1 MNLPN
6 SRIASL
12 KLEAIIDP
20 YPLTV
25 TPDTPLIQVVD
36 LMHLQCAEASEVL
49 KATGVP
55 EARGSCVLVR
65 EGTKAIGL
73 FTERD
78 LVRLAVKGVNLE
90 AVTIGEVMTREPIT
104 LKQSA
109 YRDIFSV
116 LNQLQEHRIRHLPIV
131 NDAEELIGLTSA
143 TLVCQRLR
151 QIELLKLRR
160 VGEVMNRET
169 IQAPPTASLL
179 EVAQLMVDRGV
190 SCVVIAEPLAGSPS
204 LMKPLGIVTERDIVQ
219 FQRLNLVQEGLELAA
234 TSAQAAIAAPLHAIN
249 ADANLFE
256 AHQTLQNKMIRRLVI
271 TGSQGEL
278 LGIVTQTTILRLL
291 EPVEL
296 TQILELLQS
305 QENSTR
311 SPKPQTISPANR
323 AYFGSSIAQ
332 KREFI
337 SVLLLEDDPTYRM
350 IVKRQLQRSPQP
362 PIELTIAGTLAEALG
377 CLQQDTQNTF
387 DAILLDLNLPD
398 SRGVNTLQ
406 NMQQSAPNSAI
417 VVLTS
422 TEDEELALQLI
433 QMGAQ
438 DYLIKQQVS
447 DHLLTRS
454 ITYSIS
460 RKQIE
465 IAFQAKNLE
474 LAAANEALE
483 RNTAQ
488 LAQKNQALQDEIGQ
502 RQQVESALQQLA
514 IDLENRVAE
523 RTVKLVSS
531 NQRLKREVEE
541 RLLAEARL
549 KSQAEYQRLLNQI
562 ALQIRQSLN
571 LEDILNTTVEQV
583 RQLLNCDR
591 VLVYQFDAELNGTVV
606 AESVASGWP
615 MTLGINIEDTCF
627 TSGGA
632 LHYQQGVKTALDDI
646 DRSDLSSCYHEL
658 LARFQVKANLVVP
671 ILLPVR
677 SPQPPL
683 KRGVQGSSSE
693 APLLK
698 GGWGDLPLSE
708 EEPGTTSEAPLLK
721 GGWGDLPLSEEEPRT
736 SPCPLWGLLIAHQCS
751 GPRHWQEE
759 ELELLDE
766 LAVQLAIAIQ
776 QAQLYHQ
783 AQTELQQRRQAQDA
797 LRQLNQHLEQQVLKR
812 TAELEQQYIK
822 SSLFG
827 EITQK
832 IRQSLRLEEIL
843 QTTVAEIQKILQC
856 DRVLIYQV
864 LSNGIGRV
872 VAETVNEGRYPKL
885 LDMEFPEETFPPECQ
900 EKYLDGSIVAI
911 SDINTCYGEN
921 WPCLREFL
929 ESWQIQAKLVVP
941 ICQAQNN
948 QKLWGQLWGFII
960 AHHCT
965 APHLWTDFE
974 KELTRQ
980 LANQVAVA
988 VSQASLM
995 KSQQNALQALADS
1008 QEQLQDLFDS
1018 TNDLIQSVSLA
1029 DGSFIYVN
1037 QAWLDTLG
1045 YSLAEIPQLGYLDA
1059 IAPEYHDQ
1067 CREMWDALRTGKC
1080 DRYDAVEV
1088 SFISK
1093 DGRKVILEGDIT
1105 CRYREDKPAAAQ
1117 AIFRDVTE
1125 RRKTQAQLHQALQEL
1140 AYQKQALD
1148 EMAIVT
1154 MTDPHGIITYVNEK
1168 FCEIAQYE
1176 RSEAIGQ
1183 THRIVNSGYHPPSFF
1198 KEMWSTIA
1206 LGQIWRG
1213 EVKNRSKDGGFY
1225 WMDTTIVPFLDEAG
1239 KPLQYLAIRIDVTDR
1254 KVAEEGLRQQLAAI
1268 EAAIDGIGILHNDR
1282 YVFLN
1287 QAHAQLFG
1295 FPSAADLL
1303 GQTWHI
1309 LYDADEVDRIE
1320 REVFPILTQQKHW
1333 QGEAIGKRVDG
1344 STFPQ
1349 ELSLTLTEDGDL
1361 ICVCRDISDRKKAEQ
1376 QLRKALAKAEEVNE
1390 LKSRFITMTSHEF
1403 RTPLTTILGAAE
1415 ILKYYGHKW
1424 DEDKKMK
1431 YLDRIYS
1438 TVKHMTGLLDDV
1450 LLLGRMESGRLEL
1463 SPTPI
1468 NICEFCQSLVEEVK
1482 LGIGKEHQIA
1492 LSCPTNSVAA
1502 TAAYNLD
1509 EKILRHI
1516 LINLLTNA
1524 IKYSPAGST
1533 VNFQVSIEQKDQ
1545 VKFQIEDQGIGIPP
1559 EDQKHL
1565 FESFHRAQNVGN
1577 IQGTGLGL
1585 SIVKKSV
1592 DLHQG
1597 EILCQSQL
1605 EKGTTFIVTLP
1616 SIYTY

>member
-12 KLEAIIDP
+12 KLEAITDP

-25 TPDTPLIQVVD
+25 TPDTLLIQLVN
-36 LMHLQCAEASEVL
+36 LMHQQRAEASEVL
-49 KATGVP
+49 AATGVP
-55 EARGSCVLVR
+55 EARASCVLVR
-65 EGTKAIGL
+65 EGTKVIGL

-78 LVRLAVKGVNLE
+78 LVKLAVQGVNLE
-90 AVTIGEVMTREPIT
+90 AVTIAEVMTQQPIT
-104 LKQSA
+104 LKKSD
-109 YRDIFSV
+109 YRDIFSI
-116 LNQLQEHRIRHLPIV
+116 LSQFQRHRIRHLPIV
-131 NDAEELIGLTSA
+131 NDSGDLLGLTST
-143 TLVCQRLR
+143 TLICQRLR

-160 VGEVMNRET
+160 VGEVMNREV

-179 EVAQLMVDRGV
+179 ELAQTMVQHQV
-190 SCVVIAEPLAGSPS
+190 SSVVISQPLPGSES
-204 LMKPLGIVTERDIVQ
+204 LKVPLGIITERDVVQ
-219 FQRLNLVQEGLELAA
+219 FHKLKLDFA
-234 TSAQAAIAAPLHAIN
+234 TTPAEMVISTPLQTVS
-249 ADANLFE
+249 ADASLFD
-256 AHQTLQNKMIRRLVI
+256 ANQVLQQKPIRRLVV

-291 EPVEL
+291 EPAEL
-296 TQILELLQS
+296 TEILAVLQF
-305 QENSTR
+305 QENDGSVAKTQTLVKHQTAVSR
-311 SPKPQTISPANR
+311 DTVQKSPGQR
-323 AYFGSSIAQ
+323 
-332 KREFI
+332 RELT
-337 SVLLLEDDPTYRM
+337 SVLLLEDDITYRM
-350 IVKRQLQRSPQP
+350 IVKRQLQRSLLVADAISPQGR
-362 PIELTIAGTLAEALG
+362 IELTIAGTLGEALG
-377 CLQQDTQNTF
+377 CLEQNTF

-406 NMQQSAPNSAI
+406 AIQQSAPNTAI

-422 TEDEELALQLI
+422 TDNEELALELI
-433 QMGAQ
+433 HLGAQ
-438 DYLIKQQVS
+438 DYLVKQQVN
-447 DHLLTRS
+447 DHLLIRS

-465 IAFQAKNLE
+465 IEIQGKNLE

-483 RNTAQ
+483 RNTAK
-488 LAQKNQALQDEIGQ
+488 LAQKNQALEEEITQ
-502 RQQVESALQQLA
+502 RQQVEEALQQLA
-514 IDLENRVAE
+514 VDLEHRVAE

-531 NQRLKREVEE
+531 NQRLKREIEE
-541 RLLAEARL
+541 RLSAEARL
-549 KSQAEYQRLLNQI
+549 ESAAEYQRLLNQT

-571 LEDILNTTVEQV
+571 VDEILNTTVEQV
-583 RQLLNCDR
+583 RHLLNCDR
-591 VLVYQFDAELNGTVV
+591 VLVYQFDADLNGTIV
-606 AESVASGWP
+606 AESVATGWLVS
-615 MTLGINIEDTCF
+615 LGMNIEDTF
-627 TSGGA
+627 FKSGGKQ
-632 LHYQQGVKTALDDI
+632 HNQQGIKTALDDI
-646 DRSDLSSCYHEL
+646 DRSNLSSCHYEL
-658 LARFQVKANLVVP
+658 LTRFQVKAYLGVP
-671 ILLPVR
+671 ILLPTR
-677 SPQPPL
+677 SPQPL
-683 KRGVQGSSSE
+683 LSE
-693 APLLK
+693 A
-698 GGWGDLPLSE
+698 DQ
-708 EEPGTTSEAPLLK
+708 GTI
-721 GGWGDLPLSEEEPRT
+721 
-736 SPCPLWGLLIAHQCS
+736 SPNPLWGLLIAHQCS
-751 GPRHWQEE
+751 APRHWQTD

-776 QAQLYHQ
+776 QAELYQQ
-783 AQTELQQRRQAQDA
+783 AQMELQQRRQVEDA
-797 LRQLNQHLEQQVLKR
+797 LRQLNQNLEQQVLQR
-812 TAELEQQYIK
+812 TTELRETNRNLLAEVAQRQQAQAKLEQQYIK

-843 QTTVAEIQKILQC
+843 QTTVEEIQKILQC

-864 LSNGIGRV
+864 FDSGVGRV
-872 VAETVNEGRYPKL
+872 VAETVKPPYPKL
-885 LDMEFPEETFPPECQ
+885 LDIEFPEETFPRECQ
-900 EKYLDGSIVAI
+900 DRYRDGTIVAI
-911 SDINTCYGEN
+911 TDVYQAYGEH

-929 ESWQIQAKLVVP
+929 QSWQIQAKLVVP
-941 ICQAQNN
+941 IYQPQNV
-948 QKLWGQLWGFII
+948 QELWGFII
-960 AHHCT
+960 AHHCR

-974 KELTRQ
+974 KELTGQ
-980 LANQVAVA
+980 LALSVAVA
-988 VSQASLM
+988 VYQGNLM
-995 KSQQNALQALADS
+995 ASQQNTLQALADS

-1018 TNDLIQSVSLA
+1018 TNDLIQSVALSN
-1029 DGSFIYVN
+1029 GHFIYVN
-1037 QAWLDTLG
+1037 QAWLETLG
-1045 YSLAEIPQLGYLDA
+1045 YTLEKIPQLFYLDV

-1067 CREMWDALRTGKC
+1067 CREMWDALSSGQR
-1080 DRYDAVEV
+1080 DRYNAVEL

-1093 DGRKVILEGDIT
+1093 DGRTVILEGDIT
-1105 CRYREDKPAAAQ
+1105 CRYREGKPAAAQ

-1125 RRKTQAQLHQALQEL
+1125 RRKTQGQLHQALQEL

-1154 MTDPHGIITYVNEK
+1154 MTDPQGIITYVNDK
-1168 FCEIAQYE
+1168 FCEISQYE

-1198 KEMWSTIA
+1198 QEMWSTITR
-1206 LGQIWRG
+1206 GQIWRG

-1225 WMDTTIVPFLDEAG
+1225 WMDTTIVPFLNEAG
-1239 KPLQYLAIRIDVTDR
+1239 KPLQHLAIRIDITDR
-1254 KVAEEGLRQQLAAI
+1254 KAAEEVLRQQLAAI
-1268 EAAIDGIGILHNDR
+1268 EAAIDGIGILHNNR

-1309 LYDADEVDRIE
+1309 LYDPDEFDRIE

-1333 QGEAIGKRVDG
+1333 QGEVIGKRVDG

-1349 ELSLTLTEDGDL
+1349 ELSLTLNDDGDL

-1463 SPTPI
+1463 SPAPI
-1468 NICEFCQSLVEEVK
+1468 NIWEFCQSLVEELK
-1482 LGIGKEHQIA
+1482 LGIGKQHQIT
-1492 LSCPTNSVAA
+1492 LSCGINCEPASA
-1502 TAAYNLD
+1502 TYNLD
-1509 EKILRHI
+1509 EKLLRHI

-1524 IKYSPAGST
+1524 IKYSPEGST
-1533 VNFQVSIEQKDQ
+1533 VNFQVSTKQKDQ
-1545 VKFQIEDQGIGIPP
+1545 VKLQIQDQGIGIPL

-1577 IQGTGLGL
+1577 IPGTGLGL

-1597 EILCQSQL
+1597 EIVCHSQMD
-1605 EKGTTFIVTLP
+1605 KGSTFIVTLP